1 MNILITGSEGYIGS
15 KIKKKLSFIGNNIY
29 CVDLK
34 KGLDIT
40 SFELKE
46 EIDIVFHLAALPSV
60 QFSVENPSY
69 SLRHNVLGTSKAL
82 ELAKNCGAKKFIFS
96 SSAAVY
102 GENGS
107 PNSPYGMH
115 KLMSEME
122 CRLYSELYDLD
133 TVCLRYFNIFSE
145 DQKYGGAYSTVI
157 SAWMEML
164 RKSRSLR
171 IDGDGSQSRDFI
183 HVDDI
188 VSANLFCMNY
198 EERFSGRCF
207 DVGLGRE
214 ISLLQIKNIIDERQ
228 KRITWNYSPS
238 RSGDIKNSCADLS
251 KGLQVLGW
259 KPKIDPIKE
268 FEEYFSKNFRL

>member
-1 MNILITGSEGYIGS
+1 MNILITGAKGYIGA
-15 KIKKKLSFIGNNIY
+15 KLEREVKLLNHNIY
-29 CVDLK
+29 SIDLK
-34 KGLDIT
+34 DGKDLVNYN
-40 SFELKE
+40 FNK
-46 EIDIVFHLAALPSV
+46 EIDVVFHLAALPSV

-69 SLRHNVLGTSKAL
+69 SLRHNVLGTSRAL

-102 GENGS
+102 GQDGT

-115 KLMSEME
+115 KAMSEME
-122 CRLYSELYDLD
+122 CKLYSELYGLD

-164 RKSRSLR
+164 RQNKPLR

-188 VSANLFCMNY
+188 VSANLFCINY
-198 EERFSGRCF
+198 KNRFDGKCF
-207 DVGLGRE
+207 DVGLGKE

-228 KRITWNYSPS
+228 KGVTWNYSPN
-238 RSGDIKNSCADLS
+238 RAGDIKNSCADLS
-251 KGLQVLGW
+251 KGLQTLGW
-259 KPKIDPIKE
+259 DSKIDPISE
-268 FEEYFSKNFRL
+268 FEKYFSNNFKL

>member
-1 MNILITGSEGYIGS
+1 MKVLVTGHKGYVGSRIYNILL
-15 KIKKKLSFIGNNIY
+15 KNNYNIFGL
-29 CVDLK
+29 DLK
-34 KGLDIT
+34 EGKDLVDYNF
-40 SFELKE
+40 SKK
-46 EIDIVFHLAALPSV
+46 IDVVIHLAALPSV

-69 SLRHNVLGTSKAL
+69 SLRHNVLGTSRAL
-82 ELAKNCGAKKFIFS
+82 EIAKSCGAKRFIFS

-102 GENGS
+102 GQNGS

-115 KLMSEME
+115 KTMSEME
-122 CRLYSELYDLD
+122 CKLYSELYDID

-164 RKSRSLR
+164 RQNKPLR

-198 EERFSGRCF
+198 DGKFEGKSF
-207 DVGLGRE
+207 DVGLGKE
-214 ISLLQIKNIIDERQ
+214 ISLSQIKSIIDERK
-228 KRITWNYSPS
+228 KRIAWSHASNRT
-238 RSGDIKNSCADLS
+238 GDIKNSCADLS
-251 KGLQVLGW
+251 KGLQTLGW
-259 KPKIDPIKE
+259 TPKVDPIKE

>member
-1 MNILITGSEGYIGS
+1 MKILVTGHKGYVGS
-15 KIKKKLSFIGNNIY
+15 KIYNILLKNNYNVFGI
-29 CVDLK
+29 DLK
-34 KGLDIT
+34 EGKDLFGYNFD
-40 SFELKE
+40 KK
-46 EIDIVFHLAALPSV
+46 IDVVIHLAALPSV

-82 ELAKNCGAKKFIFS
+82 EIAKKCGAKRFIFS

-102 GENGS
+102 GQNGT

-115 KLMSEME
+115 KAMSEME
-122 CRLYSELYDLD
+122 CKLYSELYGLD

-157 SAWMEML
+157 SAWIEML
-164 RKSRSLR
+164 KQNKPLR

-198 EERFSGRCF
+198 EEKFEGKCF
-207 DVGLGRE
+207 DVGLGEE
-214 ISLLQIKNIIDERQ
+214 ISLSQIKNIIDKKQ
-228 KRITWNYSPS
+228 KGVAWNYCQN
-238 RSGDIKNSCADLS
+238 RTGDIKNSCADLS
-251 KGLQVLGW
+251 KGLQTLGW
-259 KPKIDPIKE
+259 KPKVDPITE
-268 FEEYFSKNFRL
+268 FEKYFSQNFHI

>member
-1 MNILITGSEGYIGS
+1 MNILITGSEGYVGS
-15 KIKKKLSFIGNNIY
+15 KIRSKISFYNHNIF
-29 CVDLK
+29 CIDLK
-34 KGLDIT
+34 KGLDLI
-40 SFELKE
+40 SFSFDKK
-46 EIDIVFHLAALPSV
+46 IDVVIHLAALPSV

-82 ELAKNCGAKKFIFS
+82 EIAKNCGAKRFIFS

-102 GENGS
+102 GQYGT

-115 KLMSEME
+115 KAMSEME
-122 CRLYSELYDLD
+122 CKLYSDLYGLD

-157 SAWMEML
+157 SAWIEML
-164 RKSRSLR
+164 KQNRPLR

-198 EERFSGRCF
+198 EGKFEGKCF
-207 DVGLGRE
+207 DVGLGKE
-214 ISLLQIKNIIDERQ
+214 ISLSQIKNIIDKKQ
-228 KRITWNYSPS
+228 KGVVWNYSPN
-238 RSGDIKNSCADLS
+238 RTGDIKNSCADLS
-251 KGLQVLGW
+251 KGLQTLGW
-259 KPKIDPIKE
+259 KPKVDPISE
-268 FEEYFSKNFRL
+268 FEKYFSNNFKL

>member
-1 MNILITGSEGYIGS
+1 MNILITGAKGYIGS
-15 KIKKKLSFIGNNIY
+15 KLEKKINFLNHNIY
-29 CVDLK
+29 NIDLK
-34 KGLDIT
+34 DGKDLVNYN
-40 SFELKE
+40 FNKK
-46 EIDIVFHLAALPSV
+46 IDVVIHLAALPSV

-69 SLRHNVLGTSKAL
+69 SLRHNVLGTSRAL
-82 ELAKNCGAKKFIFS
+82 EIAKSCGAKRFIFS

-102 GENGS
+102 GQNGS

-122 CRLYSELYDLD
+122 CKLYSELYDID

-164 RKSRSLR
+164 RQNKPLR

-198 EERFSGRCF
+198 EGKFEGKCF
-207 DVGLGRE
+207 DVGLGKE
-214 ISLLQIKNIIDERQ
+214 ISLSQIKDIIDKKQRDVS
-228 KRITWNYSPS
+228 WSYSS
-238 RSGDIKNSCADLS
+238 NRTGDIKNSCADLS
-251 KGLQVLGW
+251 KGLQTLGW
-259 KPKIDPIKE
+259 SPKVDPITE
-268 FEEYFSKNFRL
+268 FEKYFSNNFKL

>member
-1 MNILITGSEGYIGS
+1 MNILITGAKGYIGA
-15 KIKKKLSFIGNNIY
+15 KLEREVRFLNHNIY
-29 CVDLK
+29 SIDLK
-34 KGLDIT
+34 DGKDLINYN
-40 SFELKE
+40 FNK
-46 EIDIVFHLAALPSV
+46 EIDVVFHLAALPSV

-96 SSAAVY
+96 SSAAIY

-122 CRLYSELYDLD
+122 CRLYSELYNLD

-164 RKSRSLR
+164 KKNRSLR

-198 EERFSGRCF
+198 KDKFSGRCF

-214 ISLLQIKNIIDERQ
+214 ISLLQIKNIIDKRQ
-228 KRITWNYSPS
+228 KRITWDYSPS

-268 FEEYFSKNFRL
+268 FEDYFSKNFRL